1 MASRQRSIPTTF
13 VIALALGAFAVATV
27 AIALTFNTAAAQTI
41 TDAERDRAAIV
52 LLEQRAAVS
61 GLLAAEQA
69 ATVVDLVE
77 GPESMVATP
86 LTSQRTIA
94 LDTALDRVAPLDE
107 RADSVGSEAQRW
119 LAAIRSIVEPVNV
132 ADDFDRLA
140 TYRIAVDTA
149 CCTGVVP
156 SDEHHTDELAQLE
169 AAAALPMSVWDHFYL
184 GVARVASRDAS
195 VPSAVRLYLE
205 QRGISSASDAETP
218 LPSETLGADV
228 AAFPSLGVSHDAVN
242 SLLSSEALT
251 TLDNIVLNVTGRSSV
266 VVSIDEAY
274 AAADATQRSIDEMV
288 AGAVESAR
296 QRLAD
301 RIQTADQIR
310 LLTIVLAPLLLAVF
324 AGLGL
329 IAYRFDRSRR
339 AARQR
344 EQDLLDNRNRFMRMV
359 SHELR
364 TPATAISGFTEM
376 LSSDWT
382 SLTEAEISEFLAII
396 NRQSSHLSL
405 LVDDLLTLSHLETGR
420 LRLHLSMVNLKQAAT
435 DAISLVDARYGIDVE
450 TTIDPSITLL
460 ADPDRLVQVLR
471 NLIENAAKYGKVGV
485 SVSAAVVGSGCDIV
499 VSDQGSGVPPAMV
512 DRIFRFW
519 DRGDKDG
526 SRIRGYGMGL
536 AIARHLARA
545 MVGDL
550 VYRAGKPVG
559 SEFVLSLPLG
569 PPEVT
574 KVDGP
579 PVSASTQAGIHPA
592 AYRA

>member
-1 MASRQRSIPTTF
+1 MSSRRRSAPTTF
-13 VIALALGAFAVATV
+13 IIALGLGALAVATV
-27 AIALTFNTAAAQTI
+27 AIALTLNTAAAQTI

-52 LLEQRAAVS
+52 LLEQRSVLSA
-61 GLLAAEQA
+61 LLAAEQA
-69 ATVVDLVE
+69 ATVVDQVN

-86 LTSQRTIA
+86 VTSQRTTA
-94 LDTALDRVAPLDE
+94 LDTALDRVSALDE

-119 LAAIRSIVEPVNV
+119 LAAILSMPEPVNV
-132 ADDFDRLA
+132 ADDYNRLA
-140 TYRIAVDTA
+140 AYRVALEAA
-149 CCTGVVP
+149 CCTGIVP
-156 SDEHHTDELAQLE
+156 SDEHHTPELAQLE
-169 AAAALPMSVWDHFYL
+169 SAAALPTSVWESFYL
-184 GVARVASRDAS
+184 DVARAGSRGAGVPDA
-195 VPSAVRLYLE
+195 VDQYMAEL
-205 QRGISSASDAETP
+205 GISGEIDADSP
-218 LPSETLGADV
+218 LPSETLGSDI

-242 SLLSSEALT
+242 SLLASEALA
-251 TLDNIVLNVTGRSSV
+251 TLDDVTLNVAGRSSV

-274 AAADATQRSIDEMV
+274 AAADATQRSIREMV
-288 AGAVESAR
+288 TSAIESTR
-296 QRLAD
+296 QHLAD
-301 RIQTADQIR
+301 RIQTAEQIR
-310 LLTIVLAPLLLAVF
+310 LLTLILAPLLLVVL

-329 IAYRFDRSRR
+329 IAYRSGRSRE
-339 AARQR
+339 AALQR

-382 SLTEAEISEFLAII
+382 SLTEPEIAEFLAII

-420 LRLHLSMVNLKQAAT
+420 LRLHLGTVNLKQAAA
-435 DAISLVDARYGIDVE
+435 DAIALVDTRYGIEVQ

-471 NLIENAAKYGKVGV
+471 NLVENAAKYGKVGV
-485 SVSAAVVGSGCDIV
+485 AVSAAVVGSGCDIV
-499 VSDQGSGVPPAMV
+499 VSDRGPGVPAAMV
-512 DRIFRFW
+512 DRVFKFW
-519 DRGDKDG
+519 DRGERDG

-550 VYRAGKPVG
+550 IYRPGKPVG

-574 KVDGP
+574 RTDGP
-579 PVSASTQAGIHPA
+579 SVNVA
-592 AYRA
+592 ARA